1 MRTGRHRPD
10 PLVARRPGPNRTAA
24 PSSAVLALQRLA
36 GNRAT
41 TRLLQ
46 RAPKGFARLA
56 LGRNRAGR
64 EVEIKRELGTLG
76 GYEDRLQAIA
86 VARLAG
92 VDPAAVGRDTAGR
105 WHAFE
110 VTDDFHGATYAPAPG
125 AALTEVYG
133 LPSAA
138 GIAAQQTTVANLKA
152 HTGDVAAQLNAA
164 SRDLY
169 ALILGVEGGEVL
181 INRTSFDRKSGKVNV
196 TTALATDRSGKAG
209 AHGRESR
216 QDEGFEPGAKSAF
229 ELNPT
234 VFTTS
239 PARAQAVL
247 FHEVS
252 HLKDYELTQRWV
264 TGYEKSGGTFVGGP
278 GQQYFDRWLRGQAS
292 AAEAQLVSDIASG
305 AQATTEARAYVR
317 TFIAAFDVGAGVE
330 GAAQLVT
337 YAKGMAAGKVPI
349 PAQADK
355 NPVVEE
361 LKNELAAYRR
371 RLGRAEKTAFDAAV
385 AAAVKENPKSW
396 LAAVKRG

>member
-1 MRTGRHRPD
+1 VRTGRHVAD
-10 PLVARRPGPNRTAA
+10 LFVARRPIADKTAA
-24 PSSAVLALQRLA
+24 RPNPVSALQRAA

-41 TRLLQ
+41 ARLLQ
-46 RAPKGFARLA
+46 RRTRTGYAGLK

-76 GYEDRLQAIA
+76 GYDDRLQAVA

-92 VDPAAVGRDTAGR
+92 IDPTAVGRDAAGR
-105 WHAFE
+105 WHALE
-110 VTDDFHGATYAPAPG
+110 LTDDFYGATYAPG
-125 AALTEVYG
+125 AALTELSG

-138 GIAAQQTTVANLKA
+138 GIPAQRTTVDTLKA

-164 SRDLY
+164 TRELY
-169 ALILGVEGGEVL
+169 ALILGVDGGEVL
-181 INRTSFDRKSGKVNV
+181 LNRTSFDRKAGKVNV
-196 TTALATDRSGKAG
+196 TADLAKDRSGKAG

-229 ELNPT
+229 ELSPN
-234 VFTTS
+234 VFTT
-239 PARAQAVL
+239 PARAQAVM

-264 TGYEKSGGTFVGGP
+264 TAYEKAGSTFVGGP
-278 GQQYFDRWLRGQAS
+278 GVQYFERWLRGKAS
-292 AAEAQLVSDIASG
+292 AAEAQLASDIASG

-330 GAAQLVT
+330 AAAQLVG
-337 YAKGMAAGKVPI
+337 YAKGMAGGKIPI
-349 PAQADK
+349 PARADK

-361 LKNELAAYRR
+361 LKAELAAFRR
-371 RLGRAEKTAFDAAV
+371 RLGRADKDAFDVAV
-385 AAAVKENPKSW
+385 AAAVKENPSSW
-396 LAAVKRG
+396 LAGIKRG

>member
-1 MRTGRHRPD
+1 M
-10 PLVARRPGPNRTAA
+10 AA
-24 PSSAVLALQRLA
+24 AASAVLALQRTI

-46 RAPKGFARLA
+46 RRTAKGYAGLK
-56 LGRNRAGR
+56 LGRNRAGS

-76 GYEDRLQAIA
+76 GYEDRLQAVA
-86 VARLAG
+86 AARLAG
-92 VDPAAVGRDTAGR
+92 VDPAAVGRDGAGR

-110 VTDDFHGATYAPAPG
+110 LTGDFHGATYAAGAGAP
-125 AALTEVYG
+125 LTEVYG

-138 GIAAQQTTVANLKA
+138 GIAGQQTTVENLKA
-152 HTGDVAAQLNAA
+152 HSGDVAAQLNAA
-164 SRDLY
+164 RRDLY

-181 INRTSFDRKSGKVNV
+181 LNKSSFDRKGGKINV
-196 TTALATDRSGKAG
+196 TTALEKDTGKLG

-216 QDEGFEPGAKSAF
+216 QDEGFEPGVASAF

-234 VFTTS
+234 VFSS
-239 PARAQAVL
+239 PARAQAVM

-264 TGYEKSGGTFVGGP
+264 TAYQNAGKVFVGGR
-278 GQQYFDRWLRGQAS
+278 GVQYFQDWLRGRAS
-292 AAEAQLVSDIASG
+292 AAEVQLVSDIASG

-317 TFIAAFDVGAGVE
+317 TFIAAFDLGARVE
-330 GAAQLVT
+330 AATQLVS
-337 YAKGMAAGKVPI
+337 YAKGMASGKIAI
-349 PAQADK
+349 PAQGGK

-361 LKNELAAYRR
+361 LMKELAAYRR
-371 RLGRAEKTAFDAAV
+371 RLGRGDQKAFDVAV

>member
-1 MRTGRHRPD
+1 VRTGRHLPNPPAARPVPD
-10 PLVARRPGPNRTAA
+10 KMAARPG
-24 PSSAVLALQRLA
+24 AVLALQGA
-36 GNRAT
+36 VGNRAT
-41 TRLLQ
+41 ARLL
-46 RAPKGFARLA
+46 RRRTPKGYAGLK

-76 GYEDRLQAIA
+76 GYDDRLQAIA

-92 VDPAAVGRDTAGR
+92 IDPSAVGRDAKGR
-105 WHAFE
+105 WHALE
-110 VTDDFHGATYAPAPG
+110 ITDDFHGATYAPGAG

-138 GIAAQQTTVANLKA
+138 GIPAQRTTVESLKA
-152 HTGDVAAQLNAA
+152 HTGDVVAQLNAA
-164 SRDLY
+164 TRDLY
-169 ALILGVEGGEVL
+169 ALILGVDGGEVL
-181 INRTSFDRKSGKVNV
+181 LNRTSFDRKAGKVNV
-196 TTALATDRSGKAG
+196 TADLAKDRNGKAG

-229 ELNPT
+229 ELNPN
-234 VFTTS
+234 VFAN

-264 TGYEKSGGTFVGGP
+264 TAYEKAGSTFVGGP
-278 GQQYFDRWLRGQAS
+278 GVQYFERWLRGKAS
-292 AAEAQLVSDIASG
+292 AAEAQLASDIASG

-330 GAAQLVT
+330 AAAQLVA
-337 YAKGMAAGKVPI
+337 YAKGMAGGKIPI
-349 PAQADK
+349 PARADK

-361 LKNELAAYRR
+361 LKDELAAYRR
-371 RLGRAEKTAFDAAV
+371 GLGRADKEAFDAAV